1 MTEEYIMGLMAGA
14 LRTALFVGAPCLL
27 AGFVVGMIISLFQ
40 AVTQIHEATLT
51 FIPKIVAIFL
61 TLLWFGPRILA
72 SMIDFTRQMIISI
85 PTVVQ

>member
-1 MTEEYIMGLMAGA
+1 MNQDLVTQILYQGVI
-14 LRTALFVGAPCLL
+14 VCLL
-27 AGFVVGMIISLFQ
+27 VSMPAIGIGLLVGFTISLFQ